1 MTQFKSKSIDGI
13 ITEQLLLLGER
24 ANTQGFLYIEGGL
37 FVRNCDIPELK
48 ALQASYFDLPA
59 DADGGQRFRAH
70 SALLQNNDT
79 IEEAATEGYFQS
91 KEYNTTDGGRVRM
104 FAPIEPRVLKS
115 ALLRRVVEIDAAIVR
130 ETGIVPFDGTVKI
143 GLHQVRYQP
152 IEGVPSYSSPPW
164 LHKDDEPAVFVHLI
178 NASANLIGGDSVL
191 APSAREFQR
200 VLRLQDPFDT
210 LFLTQKLF
218 HAVTPVGIDSGAV
231 GFRDI
236 LIVTF
241 QTAVATKLAA

>member
-1 MTQFKSKSIDGI
+1 MIRESIDAI
-13 ITEQLLLLGER
+13 SPEQISHFGDR
-24 ANTQGFLYIEGGL
+24 ANAQGYLHIEGGH

-48 ALQASYFDLPA
+48 MLQASYFDLPA

-70 SALLQNNDT
+70 SALRQNNDL
-79 IEEAATEGYFQS
+79 IEEAKVQGYAQSKDYNYTEGG
-91 KEYNTTDGGRVRM
+91 KVRM
-104 FAPIEPRVLKS
+104 FAPIAPAVLKS
-115 ALLRRVVEIDAAIVR
+115 ALLRRIIQTDADIVR
-130 ETGIVPFDGTVKI
+130 ATGLVSFDSEVKI

-210 LFLTQKLF
+210 LFLTQMLF

-241 QTAVATKLAA
+241 QSAIATKLAA